1 MNRQERREQIRKY
14 AKFKDS
20 EPCPLCNKKS
30 RFISIPTKDYL
41 CDIKCELCNGI
52 VYKDVAG
59 VGDAQVYHRPT
70 LGMLFP
76 VRCPHE
82 VFPRQFPVGSIFAV
96 GNMYRHCHRRNHGR

>member
-52 VYKDVAG
+52 VYKDVNAIPM
-59 VGDAQVYHRPT
+59 VYVN
-70 LGMLFP
+70 L
-76 VRCPHE
+76 HE
-82 VFPRQFPVGSIFAV
+82 LEENKP
-96 GNMYRHCHRRNHGR
+96 

>member
-20 EPCPLCNKKS
+20 EQCPLCNKKS

-52 VYKDVAG
+52 VYKDVNAIPMIY
-59 VGDAQVYHRPT
+59 VN
-70 LGMLFP
+70 L
-76 VRCPHE
+76 HE
-82 VFPRQFPVGSIFAV
+82 LEENKP
-96 GNMYRHCHRRNHGR
+96 